1 MFLFVYCLRTSKNL
15 RYLLESKKFKI
26 VIYNVILFT
35 ILTLPL
41 SVSNCCKMIGQ
52 NNYAFGVIYFC
63 CTKHLFL
70 SSYQAHAP
78 FLFLSFLSSQCIL
91 HKLLFLFFSLLCF
104 SPFLPFIFLSFLPSQ
119 HITHF
124 HFLGTFYLIIKT

>member
-78 FLFLSFLSSQCIL
+78 FLFLSFLCSQCIL
-91 HKLLFLFFSLLCF
+91 HYKVTFSIFLSPLFFSLASLDLSIF
-104 SPFLPFIFLSFLPSQ
+104 SSLSHIF
-119 HITHF
+119 
-124 HFLGTFYLIIKT
+124 TF